1 MFLGINNNFSFYEFS
16 NLSFFVFVF
25 TTLMKKI
32 SILNIFS
39 TDLILLQIN
48 LGNTANLN
56 SNLCRRGGG
65 RYSQIFLG
73 RGKNLIWGTWHFIGG
88 LDNHL
93 ETMLYCYSCKF
104 EWLYIPNNLKDIK
117 RSYIGWYDKLQNLFP
132 INGKLQLPLLFNGS
146 IRLVF
151 ETAFISEQIAENRFE
166 ALLEISDKFITKF
179 NVFCYI
185 ILQFRLKTVWKISKP
200 YRMALTV
207 AK

>member
-1 MFLGINNNFSFYEFS
+1 MCRIESHLKKLIHLKYLILETPYIFFSIFRWYFIVLHTLNFLSPMFLGINNNFSFYEFS

-104 EWLYIPNNLKDIK
+104 E
-117 RSYIGWYDKLQNLFP
+117 
-132 INGKLQLPLLFNGS
+132 
-146 IRLVF
+146 
-151 ETAFISEQIAENRFE
+151 
-166 ALLEISDKFITKF
+166 
-179 NVFCYI
+179 
-185 ILQFRLKTVWKISKP
+185 
-200 YRMALTV
+200 
-207 AK
+207 